1 MTLLAETALDEVRL
15 ARSDVDEVYR
25 LYLSALAR
33 LPNPAAVRPD
43 EPAFFEE
50 IFDVGGEIVGFR
62 DGPALIA
69 YGVLRPVL
77 DSEHDRKGLGH
88 VVPADAPLM
97 VLDGSAVGP
106 AYWKRGL
113 QRAIIETRIAEAAR
127 LGASH
132 VIAKASPA
140 NIPSMRNLLK
150 RGFAT
155 VALVRK
161 PYGWRYVNHRP
172 VAAALSQPAGCEWMD
187 AGRIDEAQAR
197 FAAGEAAFACEAD
210 EIGGARLAFAAR
222 LERFSFILAHDV
234 VRAFAGE
241 AQRAGRAG
249 RTAKRCNAV
258 RRAPWR
264 RLRWPADAGWTASPL
279 AGSPATGCTT
289 LLATLRQRAIEWVI

>member
-1 MTLLAETALDEVRL
+1 MTLTADTTLEEVSL
-15 ARSDVDEVYR
+15 ARTDVDEIYR

-43 EPAFFEE
+43 EPAFFED
-50 IFDVGGEIVGFR
+50 IFNVGGEIVGFR
-62 DGPALIA
+62 DGPALVA

-88 VVPADAPLM
+88 VVPAEAALM

-127 LGASH
+127 LGAMH
-132 VIAKASPA
+132 VIAKASPG

-150 RGFAT
+150 SGFAT

-172 VAAALSQPAGCEWMD
+172 VAASVRAPADCVWMD

-197 FAAGEAAFACEAD
+197 FTAGEAAFACEAD
-210 EIGGARLAFAAR
+210 GQGGARLEF
-222 LERFSFILAHDV
+222 
-234 VRAFAGE
+234 G
-241 AQRAGRAG
+241 
-249 RTAKRCNAV
+249 
-258 RRAPWR
+258 
-264 RLRWPADAGWTASPL
+264 PL
-279 AGSPATGCTT
+279 AMA
-289 LLATLRQRAIEWVI
+289 A